1 MIGFNTA
8 IFIAQLLL
16 IAWLVLLIRDC
27 HRARRKL
34 ERASDAFGEMM
45 IEGHD
50 LVELMRRRKAEQDKA
65 QNTTTATEAEN
76 KKGGGYVQ

>member
-1 MIGFNTA
+1 MPEFNTV
-8 IFIAQLLL
+8 IFIAKILL

-34 ERASDAFGEMM
+34 EKANDAFGEMM
-45 IEGHD
+45 IEGHS
-50 LVELMRRRKAEQDKA
+50 LVELMRRRNAEQDKA